1 MEQAKNIFGRRMA
14 EEPPARGAGA
24 LQIDIEPGKPDE
36 NRPFCAEPDAEE
48 CLTAGKPNRGKHE
61 RKTAD
66 RKQPPTLLQEIL
78 YFLIKLTLIALAV
91 TLIFTFMFGI
101 VRYNSSNMSP
111 AMQEGDLIV
120 FYRLDKEYKASDA
133 IVVKYNDE
141 YQIQRVI
148 AVAGDTVDITEGGLM
163 VNGAYQNETRVYT
176 ETYRY
181 EEGIDFPLT
190 VPEGEVFVLSD
201 NRTNAVDSRLYGTV
215 RIKDTYGSVMSVLRR
230 RNI

>member
-1 MEQAKNIFGRRMA
+1 MQMSIEQGHPNERSVCSVKDTEALEITEKA
-14 EEPPARGAGA
+14 EHSEPRNNRNRKSAA
-24 LQIDIEPGKPDE
+24 L
-36 NRPFCAEPDAEE
+36 
-48 CLTAGKPNRGKHE
+48 
-61 RKTAD
+61 RK
-66 RKQPPTLLQEIL
+66 PPTLLQEIL

-101 VRYNSSNMSP
+101 IRYNSNNMNP

-133 IVVKYNDE
+133 IVVKYDGE
-141 YQIQRVI
+141 YQVQRVI

-163 VNGAYQNETRVYT
+163 VNGAYQSETRIYT

-201 NRTNAVDSRLYGTV
+201 NRINAVDSRLYGTV
-215 RIKDTYGSVMSVLRR
+215 CIKDTYGSVISVLRR

>member
-1 MEQAKNIFGRRMA
+1 MTENPLHSKG
-14 EEPPARGAGA
+14 ECA
-24 LQIDIEPGKPDE
+24 LQMSIEQGHPNERSVCSVKDTEALEITEKAEHSEPRN
-36 NRPFCAEPDAEE
+36 NR
-48 CLTAGKPNRGKHE
+48 NRKSAAL
-61 RKTAD
+61 RK
-66 RKQPPTLLQEIL
+66 PPTLLQEIL

-101 VRYNSSNMSP
+101 VRYNSNNMNP

-133 IVVKYNDE
+133 IVVKYDGE
-141 YQIQRVI
+141 YQVQRVI

-163 VNGAYQNETRVYT
+163 VNGAYQSETRIYT

-201 NRTNAVDSRLYGTV
+201 NRINAVDSRLYGTV
-215 RIKDTYGSVMSVLRR
+215 CIKDTYGSVISVLRR